1 MFDNLSFPKDD
12 CSTNKASVSDNL
24 KVRKRSLWNVAQV
37 AEFLSVSQNT
47 VRDWVYKRKIPFRKA
62 GQSLRFDPE
71 EIERWT
77 LPKKEN

>member
-12 CSTNKASVSDNL
+12 YSTNKASVSDNL
-24 KVRKRSLWNVAQV
+24 KLRKQSLWNVMQV
-37 AEFLSVSQNT
+37 AEFLGVRPST

-62 GQSLRFDPE
+62 GESLRFDPE

-77 LPKKEN
+77 LPNKEK